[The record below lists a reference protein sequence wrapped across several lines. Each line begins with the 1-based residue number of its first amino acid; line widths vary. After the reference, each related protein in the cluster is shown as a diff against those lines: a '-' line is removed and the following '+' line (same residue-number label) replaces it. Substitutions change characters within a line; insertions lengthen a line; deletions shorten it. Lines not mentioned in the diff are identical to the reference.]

1 MKFTE
6 GTTVCISVQALFE
19 TVGTPKLGWINF
31 DSDYY
36 ENYYDLYNEDNK
48 LACMDGEEVTIEQ
61 VGETLV
67 TFRNDE
73 GESSIRFTLTK
84 EEAEI
89 AIIA

>member
-6 GTTVCISVQALFE
+6 GTTVCISVQTLFE
-19 TVGTPKLGWINF
+19 TVGTPKFGWINF
-31 DSDYY
+31 DSG
-36 ENYYDLYNEDNK
+36 YYDLYNEDDK

-61 VGETLV
+61 VGEALV

-73 GESSIRFTLTK
+73 GESSVRFTLTK